1 MDKNS
6 LFSTSHQHAVC
17 PMCGEEFTPDIAIH
31 YSTRWECLRCETTM
45 IVKRIATTT
54 YGVRLPEER

>member
-1 MDKNS
+1 
-6 LFSTSHQHAVC
+6 
-17 PMCGEEFTPDIAIH
+17 MCGEEFTPDIAVH

-45 IVKRIATTT
+45 IVKRIATTI